1 MATSKARAAA
11 ALAAAGRPSDRL
23 GCLFGAAV
31 MGMMFVG
38 AMGGSSFLLG
48 AGELMAGALVL
59 SRIVEDLRS
68 GVSSSNWGTWRRDES
83 RVGFHRNTIFWAV
96 VATLWFLLGF
106 ATMLGFVS
114 WPLA

>member
-1 MATSKARAAA
+1 MVNARARTAA

-31 MGMMFVG
+31 LGMMFVG

-48 AGELMAGALVL
+48 TGALMAGALVL
-59 SRIVEDLRS
+59 SRIVNDLRS

-83 RVGFHRNTIFWAV
+83 RVGFRRNTIFWAV
-96 VATLWFLLGF
+96 VAALWFLVGF

-114 WPLA
+114 WPRV